1 VPEIIVESPGAPD
14 APSPGAE
21 ILSQIAIKSEDL
33 IPDAQLRTEI
43 LSQIAIKSEDLLPKE
58 PTAQT

>member
-1 VPEIIVESPGAPD
+1 MPEIIVESPGAPD

-33 IPDAQLRTEI
+33 DAQLRTEI

>member
-1 VPEIIVESPGAPD
+1 LFNQNADVLEEKRIVEVPEIIVESPGAPD

-33 IPDAQLRTEI
+33 DA
-43 LSQIAIKSEDLLPKE
+43 
-58 PTAQT
+58 